1 MACMRWRKNKTQG
14 LYAERTLGPGYRQEQ
29 SMLRGIGIA
38 SAEKRAGGG
47 QNWFVAGVFSLP

>member
-14 LYAERTLGPGYRQEQ
+14 LYAERTLGPGYREEQ

-47 QNWFVAGVFSLP
+47 QN